1 MNKHSRIKS
10 DFEEIVNM
18 ARDIIAEVNYY
29 KEGEDSYLTSTRIN
43 FIEERA
49 KDIVGIT
56 SSMQVERGE
65 SEEGLK

>member
-1 MNKHSRIKS
+1 MSK

-18 ARDIIAEVNYY
+18 ARDIIAEANYY
-29 KEGEDSYLTSTRIN
+29 KDGEDSYLTSTRIN

-49 KDIVGIT
+49 KDIVGIA
-56 SSMQVERGE
+56 SSMRVEREE